1 MTTYNYKP
9 GLGNAASYE
18 VSGIPYVTGG
28 LNPAGG
34 EIALSFPR
42 VTRWVVVS
50 NTDATAANTVK
61 IGFSSNGVG
70 GSNYYLLSGSQTTPR
85 LEVKVLN
92 PIKYRYFLIYIYIN
106 YSKSS
111 SSVDFGLYRSLLKYS
126 GSPSHLSPKNFLRC
140 ASKIPRLL

>member
-34 EIALSFPR
+34 EIALSFPQ

-85 LEVKVLN
+85 LEVKVTELYLN
-92 PIKYRYFLIYIYIN
+92 GASTN
-106 YSKSS
+106 V
-111 SSVDFGLYRSLLKYS
+111 SVMAGLTSIETLNVNNLSISPS
-126 GSPSHLSPKNFLRC
+126 GSNWSGSLNSNVG
-140 ASKIPRLL
+140 

>member
-34 EIALSFPR
+34 EIALSFPQ

-70 GSNYYLLSGSQTTPR
+70 GENYYLLSGSQTTPR
-85 LEVKVLN
+85 LEVKVTELYLN
-92 PIKYRYFLIYIYIN
+92 GASTNVSVMAGLTSIETTNIN
-106 YSKSS
+106 NLSISP
-111 SSVDFGLYRSLLKYS
+111 S
-126 GSPSHLSPKNFLRC
+126 GSNWSGSLNSNVG
-140 ASKIPRLL
+140 

>member
-34 EIALSFPR
+34 EIALSFPQ

-70 GSNYYLLSGSQTTPR
+70 GENYYLLSGSQTTPR
-85 LEVKVLN
+85 LEVKVTELYLN
-92 PIKYRYFLIYIYIN
+92 GASTNVSVMAGLTFISKEDIN
-106 YSKSS
+106 NIAISP
-111 SSVDFGLYRSLLKYS
+111 S
-126 GSPSHLSPKNFLRC
+126 GSNWSGSLNSNVG
-140 ASKIPRLL
+140 

>member
-50 NTDATAANTVK
+50 NTDATAVNTVK

-85 LEVKVLN
+85 LEVKVTELYLN
-92 PIKYRYFLIYIYIN
+92 GASTN
-106 YSKSS
+106 V
-111 SSVDFGLYRSLLKYS
+111 SVMAGLTSIETLNVNNLSISPS
-126 GSPSHLSPKNFLRC
+126 GSNWSGSLNSNVG
-140 ASKIPRLL
+140 

>member
-1 MTTYNYKP
+1 MTTYNYRP

-34 EIALSFPR
+34 EIALSFPQ

-50 NTDATAANTVK
+50 NTDPVAANTVK

-85 LEVKVLN
+85 LEVKVTELYLN
-92 PIKYRYFLIYIYIN
+92 GASTN
-106 YSKSS
+106 V
-111 SSVDFGLYRSLLKYS
+111 SVMAGLTSIETLNVNNLSISPS
-126 GSPSHLSPKNFLRC
+126 GSNWSGSLNSNVG
-140 ASKIPRLL
+140 

>member
-1 MTTYNYKP
+1 MTTYNYRP

-34 EIALSFPR
+34 EIALSFPQ

-85 LEVKVLN
+85 LEVKVTELYLN
-92 PIKYRYFLIYIYIN
+92 GASTN
-106 YSKSS
+106 V
-111 SSVDFGLYRSLLKYS
+111 SVMAGLTSIETLNVNNLSISPS
-126 GSPSHLSPKNFLRC
+126 GSNWSGSLNSNVG
-140 ASKIPRLL
+140 

>member
-85 LEVKVLN
+85 LEVKVTELYLN
-92 PIKYRYFLIYIYIN
+92 GASTN
-106 YSKSS
+106 V
-111 SSVDFGLYRSLLKYS
+111 SVMAGLTSIETLNDNNLSISPS
-126 GSPSHLSPKNFLRC
+126 GSNWSGSLNSNVG
-140 ASKIPRLL
+140 

>member
-70 GSNYYLLSGSQTTPR
+70 GENYYLLSGSQTTPR
-85 LEVKVLN
+85 LEVKVTELYLN
-92 PIKYRYFLIYIYIN
+92 GASTN
-106 YSKSS
+106 V
-111 SSVDFGLYRSLLKYS
+111 SVMAGLTSIETLNVNNLSISPS
-126 GSPSHLSPKNFLRC
+126 GSNWSGSLNSNVG
-140 ASKIPRLL
+140 

>member
-85 LEVKVLN
+85 LEVKVTELYLN
-92 PIKYRYFLIYIYIN
+92 GASTNVSVMAGLTSIETTNIN
-106 YSKSS
+106 NLSISP
-111 SSVDFGLYRSLLKYS
+111 S
-126 GSPSHLSPKNFLRC
+126 GSNWSGSLNSNVG
-140 ASKIPRLL
+140 

>member
-34 EIALSFPR
+34 EIALSFPQ

-50 NTDATAANTVK
+50 NTDPAAANTVK

-70 GSNYYLLSGSQTTPR
+70 GENYYLLSGSQTTPR
-85 LEVKVLN
+85 LEVKVTELYLN
-92 PIKYRYFLIYIYIN
+92 GASTNVSVIAGLTGIESVNIN
-106 YSKSS
+106 NQNVSP
-111 SSVDFGLYRSLLKYS
+111 S
-126 GSPSHLSPKNFLRC
+126 GSNWSGSIN
-140 ASKIPRLL
+140 ATVG

>member
-85 LEVKVLN
+85 LEVKVTELYLN
-92 PIKYRYFLIYIYIN
+92 GASTN
-106 YSKSS
+106 V
-111 SSVDFGLYRSLLKYS
+111 SVMAGLTSIETLNVNNLSISPS
-126 GSPSHLSPKNFLRC
+126 GSNWSGSLNSNVG
-140 ASKIPRLL
+140 

>member
-18 VSGIPYVTGG
+18 VSGIPYITGG
-28 LNPAGG
+28 LDPSAA
-34 EIALSFPR
+34 EVSLSFPL

-50 NTDATAANTVK
+50 NTDPAAANTVK

-85 LEVKVLN
+85 LEVKVTELYLN
-92 PIKYRYFLIYIYIN
+92 GASTNVSVIAGLTGIESVNIN
-106 YSKSS
+106 NQNVSP
-111 SSVDFGLYRSLLKYS
+111 S
-126 GSPSHLSPKNFLRC
+126 GSNWSGSIN
-140 ASKIPRLL
+140 ATVG

>member
-34 EIALSFPR
+34 EIVLSFPR

-70 GSNYYLLSGSQTTPR
+70 GENYYLLSGSQTTPR
-85 LEVKVLN
+85 LEVKVTELYLN
-92 PIKYRYFLIYIYIN
+92 GASTN
-106 YSKSS
+106 V
-111 SSVDFGLYRSLLKYS
+111 SVMAGLTSIETLNVNNLSISPS
-126 GSPSHLSPKNFLRC
+126 GSNWSGSLNSNVG
-140 ASKIPRLL
+140 

>member
-34 EIALSFPR
+34 EIALSFPQ

-70 GSNYYLLSGSQTTPR
+70 GENYYLLSGSQTTPR
-85 LEVKVLN
+85 LEVKVTELYLN
-92 PIKYRYFLIYIYIN
+92 GASTNVSVMAGLTSIETTNIN
-106 YSKSS
+106 NLNISP
-111 SSVDFGLYRSLLKYS
+111 S
-126 GSPSHLSPKNFLRC
+126 GSNWSGSLNSNVG
-140 ASKIPRLL
+140 